1 MEARPSRALVAW
13 CPDFPVLAVGADLD
27 AQVAVL
33 SGDGAR
39 RRVVAC
45 SPAARSAGVRRGQ
58 RLRDAQ
64 RVAPK
69 LEAFARDEKAEA
81 RAFEPVMVAAE
92 QVAAGVEVIRPGL
105 LALSARGPARYHGG
119 ERALGLVLR
128 DRIAELETGAGSP
141 IIVGIGIADGVT
153 AAGIAAR
160 TPGADEPVI
169 IEPGGSAAYLAPFP
183 LSAIGAPADLAT
195 ILDQLGVRSIGRFA
209 ALPAADVA
217 GRFGAEGVMLHR
229 LARGLDPRPPAARR
243 PAEDLAVEHE
253 FDPPAETD
261 EPVTF
266 VAKMLADRLHAG
278 LSAAGLACVRVGIEA
293 ETVTGRSSY
302 RLWRRADATGGRL
315 SSAGLAQRAAWQLD
329 GWRSREA
336 HPVPDPVA
344 LLRLVP
350 DQLVLDTGTQQVLWG
365 VEQIPD
371 RVARAAERVQAM
383 LGHDGVTRL
392 RIVGGRGPAEMLEQ
406 VPWGEEPDTAEHELA
421 PWPGSVLRPAPSAIP
436 PEPALADVLDVR
448 RKPVG
453 VSGRARL
460 SNQPAW
466 VVVEGQESR
475 VSGYAGPWGYERS
488 WDASGRRRQARM
500 QCRLEDGRVLLLV
513 LESGA
518 WRVEAI
524 HQ

>member
-27 AQVAVL
+27 AKVAVL
-33 SGDGAR
+33 AGDGAR
-39 RRVVAC
+39 RTVVAC
-45 SPAARSAGVRRGQ
+45 SPAARAAGVRRGQ

-64 RVAPK
+64 RLAPE

-81 RAFEPVMVAAE
+81 REFEPVVATAE

-105 LALSARGPARYHGG
+105 LALSAHGPARYHGG

-128 DRIAELETGAGSP
+128 DRIAELETRAGSP
-141 IIVGIGIADGVT
+141 IIVGVGIADGIA
-153 AAGIAAR
+153 AAGLAAR

-169 IEPGGSAAYLAPFP
+169 IEAGGSAAYLAPFP
-183 LSAIGAPADLAT
+183 LPVIGAPTDLVT
-195 ILDQLGVRSIGRFA
+195 ILDQLGIRTVGRFA

-217 GRFGAEGVMLHR
+217 GRFGAEGVLLHR
-229 LARGLDPRPPAARR
+229 LARGLDPRPPAPRR

-261 EPVTF
+261 QPVTF

-293 ETVTGRSSY
+293 VTVSGRVSY
-302 RLWRRADATGGRL
+302 RLWRHADATGGRL
-315 SSAGLAQRAAWQLD
+315 SSAGLAQLAALQLD

-336 HPVPDPVA
+336 HPVADPVA

-350 DQLVLDTGTQQVLWG
+350 DQLVLDTGTQQALWG
-365 VEQIPD
+365 VEEVPD
-371 RVARAAERVQAM
+371 RVARAAERVQAL
-383 LGHDGVTRL
+383 LGHEGVARL
-392 RIVGGRGPAEMLEQ
+392 RLVGGRGPAEVIEL
-406 VPWGEEPDTAEHELA
+406 VPWGEEPDADHELA
-421 PWPGSVLRPAPSAIP
+421 PWPGAVLRPAPSAVPVEPIP
-436 PEPALADVLDVR
+436 AEVLDARGVA
-448 RKPVG
+448 VE

-460 SNQPAW
+460 SAPPAL
-466 VVVEGQESR
+466 VVVEGREVE

-488 WDASGRRRQARM
+488 WDASGRRRRARM
-500 QCRLEDGRVLLLV
+500 QCRLTDGRVLLLV
-513 LESGA
+513 REA
-518 WRVEAI
+518 ETWWVEAI
-524 HQ
+524 YQ

>member
-1 MEARPSRALVAW
+1 M
-13 CPDFPVLAVGADLD
+13 LAVGADLD

-33 SGDGAR
+33 AGEGAR
-39 RRVVAC
+39 RRVVAS
-45 SPAARSAGVRRGQ
+45 SPAARAAGVRRGQ

-64 RVAPK
+64 RLAPG
-69 LEAFARDEKAEA
+69 LETFARDETAEA
-81 RAFEPVMVAAE
+81 REFEPVVATAE

-105 LALSARGPARYHGG
+105 LALAASGPARYHGG

-183 LSAIGAPADLAT
+183 LSIIGAPSELIT
-195 ILDQLGVRSIGRFA
+195 VLDQLGVRSIAAYA

-217 GRFGAEGVMLHR
+217 GRFGAEGIGLHR

-261 EPVTF
+261 QPVTF
-266 VAKMLADRLHAG
+266 VAKMLADRLHVG

-293 ETVTGRSSY
+293 VTVTGRVSY
-302 RLWRRADATGGRL
+302 RLWRHADATGGRL
-315 SSAGLAQRAAWQLD
+315 SSPALAQRAAWQLD
-329 GWRSREA
+329 GWRTREA

-350 DQLVLDTGTQQVLWG
+350 DQLVLDTGTQQALWG
-365 VEQIPD
+365 AEEIPD
-371 RVARAAERVQAM
+371 RVARAAERVQAL
-383 LGHDGVTRL
+383 LGHDGVVRL
-392 RIVGGRGPAEMLEQ
+392 RVVGGRDPAEMIEP
-406 VPWGEEPDTAEHELA
+406 VPWGEEPAAAEQA
-421 PWPGSVLRPAPSAIP
+421 PWPGAILRPAPSAVP
-436 PEPALADVLDVR
+436 PDPAPLAVLDAHGD
-448 RKPVG
+448 PVA

-460 SNQPAW
+460 SAPPAL
-466 VVVEGQESR
+466 VVLGDNEIE

-488 WDASGRRRQARM
+488 WDTTGRRRRARM
-500 QCRLEDGRVLLLV
+500 QALLADGRVLLLV
-513 LESGA
+513 LESEA